1 MYAINYDHLSSVS
14 HDLLFPQLLCNFL
27 PNLLINA
34 LCTTSWSPH
43 REFEGS
49 ILKFQFQFQ
58 FRNLKSFNFVTYFF
72 RLRQIVQEQLFKT
85 CCKIFF
91 WKIVSFKNFFFR
103 IELYLL
109 LFYFWIFQTKK
120 IILYIG
126 PKRKSMQLLMCEKE
140 LCKTMTWYQYRIA
153 FHAQQLCMTQETV
166 KHLLGKRE

>member
-91 WKIVSFKNFFFR
+91 LEDS
-103 IELYLL
+103 
-109 LFYFWIFQTKK
+109 IFQELFFPNWIIFTTFLFLNISNQKNYIIHWTEEK
-120 IILYIG
+120 INATADVW
-126 PKRKSMQLLMCEKE
+126 KRAL
-140 LCKTMTWYQYRIA
+140 
-153 FHAQQLCMTQETV
+153 
-166 KHLLGKRE
+166 